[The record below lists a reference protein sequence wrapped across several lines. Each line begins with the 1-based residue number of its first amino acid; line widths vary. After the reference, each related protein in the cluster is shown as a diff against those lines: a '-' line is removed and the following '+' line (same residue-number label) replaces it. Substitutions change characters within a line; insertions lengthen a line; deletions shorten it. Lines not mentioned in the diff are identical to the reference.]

1 MERRSATMNDTNNKT
16 NKTIGRSLMVG
27 LTVLI
32 LVLSVAI
39 GAIGF
44 GTYSTKVLERYQIYL
59 SDLLTFAASQIDADD
74 MQACIDSGEKS
85 ETFEMEQKLL
95 DAIKEHYRVDY
106 IYIYKPLNTND
117 VDNMMNVMAGITS
130 QERAEDEA
138 YYSVELGSLTGED
151 NSAEVAGHFMEG
163 MDSEDVTF
171 FAQNTE
177 EFGHMYTG
185 MTALRDSS
193 GKPVAMLAADVSIDS
208 IYQTRIYY
216 IIIISVAA
224 IVLMIISLV
233 SMNTWLK
240 KRVVNPLQRLR
251 DTAGSFV
258 ESSHHAESPDDLVI
272 TDPEIHTEDE
282 MEALS
287 NSITEMFEDMKHYMT
302 DLVYVTK
309 EKERIGAEL
318 NVATQIQAD
327 MLPNIF
333 PAFPERDD
341 LNIYASMTPAKEV
354 GGDFYDFF
362 FVDPDHLAI
371 VMADVS
377 GKGVP
382 AALFMVIAK
391 TLIKSVFQSGGGAGD
406 SLADVN
412 NRLCEGN
419 EAGLFVTVW
428 MAVIDLKTGEG
439 VSLNAG
445 HEHPALCKAGG
456 DYELVVY
463 KHSVAV
469 AAMEDMIFRERRF
482 KMDKGDKLFVY
493 TDGVAEATN
502 ADNEL
507 FGTDRMIETLN
518 KNKDKTL
525 KEQVDG
531 MKESIDEFVQ
541 DAPQFDDITMLCF
554 EYKGQDN

>member
-1 MERRSATMNDTNNKT
+1 MPETNNKT
-16 NKTIGRSLMVG
+16 NKTIGRSLLVG
-27 LTVLI
+27 LTLLI
-32 LVLSVAI
+32 LVLSFAI

-44 GTYSTKVLERYQIYL
+44 TTYATKVLDRYQVYL
-59 SDLLTFAASQIDADD
+59 KDLLTFAASQMDGDD

-85 ETFEMEQKLL
+85 DVFKEEERLL
-95 DAIKEHYRVDY
+95 DAIKEHYGVEY
-106 IYIYKPLNTND
+106 VYIYKPLNTD
-117 VDNMMNVMAGITS
+117 ETDNMMNVMAGITS
-130 QERAEDEA
+130 KERAEDEG
-138 YYSVELGSLTGED
+138 YYSVKLGSLTGSD
-151 NSAEVAGHFMEG
+151 NSSEVAGHFLDG
-163 MDSEDVTF
+163 MDSEKVTF
-171 FAQNTE
+171 FAQDTE

-185 MTALRDSS
+185 MIPIHDST
-193 GKPVAMLAADVSIDS
+193 GKSVAMLAADVSIDEIYETRLHYVIVVS
-208 IYQTRIYY
+208 I
-216 IIIISVAA
+216 AA
-224 IVLMIISLV
+224 LILMVISLFL
-233 SMNTWLK
+233 MNAWLK
-240 KRVVNPLQRLR
+240 KRVVNPLQRLK

-258 ESSHHAESPDDLVI
+258 ESTRHAESPDDLI
-272 TDPEIHTEDE
+272 IADPDIHTQDE

-287 NSITEMFEDMKHYMT
+287 NSITEMFEDMKHYMA
-302 DLVYVTK
+302 DLVNVTM

-341 LNIYASMTPAKEV
+341 INIYASMTPAKEV

-362 FVDPDHLAI
+362 FVDHDHLAI

-391 TLIKSVFQSGGGAGD
+391 TLIKSVFQNGGEAGEA
-406 SLADVN
+406 LADVN
-412 NRLCEGN
+412 DRLCEGN

-463 KHSVAV
+463 RHSVAV
-469 AAMEDMIFRERRF
+469 AAMEGMVFQERRF
-482 KMDKGDKLFVY
+482 KLDMGDKLFVY
-493 TDGVAEATN
+493 TDGVPEATN
-502 ADNEL
+502 AENEL
-507 FGTDRMIETLN
+507 FGTDRMIEALN
-518 KNKDKTL
+518 KNKDKSL

-531 MKESIDEFVQ
+531 MKESIDEFVK

-554 EYKGQDN
+554 EYKGAIDD

>member
-1 MERRSATMNDTNNKT
+1 MPETNNKT

-32 LVLSVAI
+32 LILSIAI

-44 GTYSTKVLERYQIYL
+44 VTYATKVLDRYQVYL
-59 SDLLTFAASQIDADD
+59 SDLLTYASSQIDADD
-74 MQACIDSGEKS
+74 LQACIDSGEKS
-85 ETFEMEQKLL
+85 DKFEQEQALL

-106 IYIYKPLNTND
+106 IYIYKPLNTDD
-117 VDNMMNVMAGITS
+117 VGNMMNVMAGITS

-138 YYSVELGSLTGED
+138 YYSVELGSLTGD
-151 NSAEVAGHFMEG
+151 ANSAEVAGHFMEG
-163 MDSEDVTF
+163 MDSKEVTF
-171 FAQNTE
+171 FSQDTD

-193 GKPVAMLAADVSIDS
+193 GKPVAMLAADVSIEQ
-208 IYQTRIYY
+208 IYETRRYY
-216 IIIISVAA
+216 IMVVTIAA
-224 IVLMIISLV
+224 LILMAISLLF
-233 SMNTWLK
+233 MNAWIK
-240 KRVVNPLQRLR
+240 RRVVNPLQRLK

-258 ESSHHAESPDDLVI
+258 ESSRHAESPDDLIV
-272 TDPEIHTEDE
+272 TDPDIHTQDE
-282 MEALS
+282 MESLS
-287 NSITEMFEDMKHYMT
+287 NSITEMFADMKHYMS
-302 DLVYVTK
+302 DLVSVTK

-333 PAFPERDD
+333 PAFPEREDI
-341 LNIYASMTPAKEV
+341 NIFASMTPAKEV

-362 FVDPDHLAI
+362 FVDEDRLAI

-391 TLIKSVFQSGGGAGD
+391 TLIKSVFQSGLDAGAAL
-406 SLADVN
+406 SDVN
-412 NRLCEGN
+412 DRLCEGN

-445 HEHPALCKAGG
+445 HEHPAISKAGG

-463 KHSVAV
+463 RHSVAV
-469 AAMEDMIFRERRF
+469 AALEGMVFQERRF
-482 KMDKGDKLFVY
+482 KLEKGDKLFVY
-493 TDGVAEATN
+493 TDGVPEATN
-502 ADNEL
+502 ADNVL
-507 FGTDRMIETLN
+507 FGTDRMLETLN

-525 KEQVDG
+525 REQVEG
-531 MKESIDEFVQ
+531 MKASIDDFVQ

-554 EYKGQDN
+554 EYKGQEK

>member
-1 MERRSATMNDTNNKT
+1 
-16 NKTIGRSLMVG
+16 
-27 LTVLI
+27 
-32 LVLSVAI
+32 
-39 GAIGF
+39 
-44 GTYSTKVLERYQIYL
+44 
-59 SDLLTFAASQIDADD
+59 
-74 MQACIDSGEKS
+74 
-85 ETFEMEQKLL
+85 
-95 DAIKEHYRVDY
+95 
-106 IYIYKPLNTND
+106 
-117 VDNMMNVMAGITS
+117 
-130 QERAEDEA
+130 
-138 YYSVELGSLTGED
+138 
-151 NSAEVAGHFMEG
+151 
-163 MDSEDVTF
+163 
-171 FAQNTE
+171 
-177 EFGHMYTG
+177 
-185 MTALRDSS
+185 
-193 GKPVAMLAADVSIDS
+193 
-208 IYQTRIYY
+208 
-216 IIIISVAA
+216 
-224 IVLMIISLV
+224 
-233 SMNTWLK
+233 
-240 KRVVNPLQRLR
+240 
-251 DTAGSFV
+251 
-258 ESSHHAESPDDLVI
+258 
-272 TDPEIHTEDE
+272 

-287 NSITEMFEDMKHYMT
+287 KSITEMFADMKHYMS
-302 DLVYVTK
+302 DLVDVTA

-333 PAFPERDD
+333 PAFPERED
-341 LNIYASMTPAKEV
+341 LNVYASMTPAKEV

-362 FVDPDHLAI
+362 FVDEDHLAI

-391 TLIKSVFQSGGGAGD
+391 TLIKSVFQSGGEAGA

-412 NRLCEGN
+412 DRLCEGN

-469 AAMEDMIFRERRF
+469 AAMEGMMFKERRF
-482 KMDKGDKLFVY
+482 KLDKGDKLFVY
-493 TDGVAEATN
+493 TDGVPEATN

-518 KNKDKTL
+518 KNKDKSL
-525 KEQVDG
+525 QEQVIG

-554 EYKGQDN
+554 EYIGHKDDMN

>member
-1 MERRSATMNDTNNKT
+1 MPETNNKT
-16 NKTIGRSLMVG
+16 KKTIGKSLMIG

-32 LVLSVAI
+32 LILSIAI

-44 GTYSTKVLERYQIYL
+44 TTYATRVLERYQIYL
-59 SDLLTFAASQIDADD
+59 SDLLTFAASQFDGDD
-74 MQACIDSGEKS
+74 LQACIDSNEKS
-85 ETFEMEQKLL
+85 EKFETEQKLL
-95 DAIKEHYRVDY
+95 DDIKEHYRVDY
-106 IYIYKPLNTND
+106 IYIYKPLNTSD
-117 VDNMMNVMAGITS
+117 EDNMMNVMAGITS

-138 YYSVELGSLTGED
+138 YYSVELGSLTGTD

-163 MDSEDVTF
+163 MESKEVTF
-171 FAQNTE
+171 FAQDTD

-185 MTALRDSS
+185 MTAIRDSS

-208 IYQTRIYY
+208 IYETRVHY
-216 IIIISVAA
+216 IIVISIAA
-224 IVLMIISLV
+224 VLLMIISLLF
-233 SMNTWLK
+233 MNAWLK
-240 KRVVNPLQRLR
+240 RRVVNPLQRLK

-258 ESSHHAESPDDLVI
+258 ESSRHAETPDDLVL
-272 TDPEIHTEDE
+272 TDPDIHTEDE

-287 NSITEMFEDMKHYMT
+287 KSITEMFADMKHYMS
-302 DLVYVTK
+302 DLVDVTA

-333 PAFPERDD
+333 PAFPERED
-341 LNIYASMTPAKEV
+341 LNVYASMTPAKEV

-362 FVDPDHLAI
+362 FVDEDHLAI

-391 TLIKSVFQSGGGAGD
+391 TLIKSVFQSGGEAGA

-412 NRLCEGN
+412 DRLCEGN

-469 AAMEDMIFRERRF
+469 AAMEGMMFKERRF
-482 KMDKGDKLFVY
+482 KLDKGDKLFVY
-493 TDGVAEATN
+493 TDGVPEATN

-518 KNKDKTL
+518 KNKDKSL
-525 KEQVDG
+525 QEQVIG

-554 EYKGQDN
+554 EYIGHKDDMN

>member
-1 MERRSATMNDTNNKT
+1 MPETNKKT
-16 NKTIGRSLMVG
+16 NKTIGRSLMIG

-32 LVLSVAI
+32 LILSFAI

-44 GTYSTKVLERYQIYL
+44 TTYATKVLDRYQVYL
-59 SDLLTFAASQIDADD
+59 SDLLTFAASQIDGDD
-74 MQACIDSGEKS
+74 LEACIESGEKS
-85 ETFEMEQKLL
+85 EMFEQEQKLL

-106 IYIYKPLNTND
+106 IYIYKPLNTDD

-138 YYSVELGSLTGED
+138 YYSVELGSLTGTD

-163 MDSEDVTF
+163 MDSEEVTF
-171 FAQNTE
+171 FAQDTE

-185 MTALRDSS
+185 MTAVRDSS
-193 GKPVAMLAADVSIDS
+193 GKPVAMLAADVSIDE
-208 IYQTRIYY
+208 IYETRLYY
-216 IIIISVAA
+216 VIIVSVAA
-224 IVLMIISLV
+224 LILMAISLV
-233 SMNTWLK
+233 LMNFWLK
-240 KRVVNPLQRLR
+240 KRVVNPLQRLK

-258 ESSHHAESPDDLVI
+258 ESSRHAETPDDLVV
-272 TDPEIHTEDE
+272 TDPDIHTEDE

-287 NSITEMFEDMKHYMT
+287 NSITEMFADMKHYMS
-302 DLVYVTK
+302 DLVNVTK

-333 PAFPERDD
+333 PAFPERED

-362 FVDPDHLAI
+362 FVDEDHLAI

-391 TLIKSVFQSGGGAGD
+391 TLIKSVFQSGGEAGTAL
-406 SLADVN
+406 SDVN
-412 NRLCEGN
+412 DRLCEGN

-445 HEHPALCKAGG
+445 HEHPALCKEGG

-463 KHSVAV
+463 RHSVAV
-469 AAMEDMIFRERRF
+469 AAMEGMVFNERRF
-482 KMDKGDKLFVY
+482 KLDKGDKLFVY
-493 TDGVAEATN
+493 TDGVPEATN
-502 ADNEL
+502 ADNVL

-518 KNKDKTL
+518 KNKDKSL
-525 KEQVDG
+525 KEQVEG

-554 EYKGQDN
+554 EYKGCKGKDA

>member
-1 MERRSATMNDTNNKT
+1 
-16 NKTIGRSLMVG
+16 
-27 LTVLI
+27 
-32 LVLSVAI
+32 
-39 GAIGF
+39 
-44 GTYSTKVLERYQIYL
+44 
-59 SDLLTFAASQIDADD
+59 
-74 MQACIDSGEKS
+74 
-85 ETFEMEQKLL
+85 
-95 DAIKEHYRVDY
+95 
-106 IYIYKPLNTND
+106 
-117 VDNMMNVMAGITS
+117 
-130 QERAEDEA
+130 
-138 YYSVELGSLTGED
+138 
-151 NSAEVAGHFMEG
+151 
-163 MDSEDVTF
+163 
-171 FAQNTE
+171 
-177 EFGHMYTG
+177 
-185 MTALRDSS
+185 
-193 GKPVAMLAADVSIDS
+193 
-208 IYQTRIYY
+208 
-216 IIIISVAA
+216 
-224 IVLMIISLV
+224 MIISLV

-554 EYKGQDN
+554 EYKGQPE

>member
-1 MERRSATMNDTNNKT
+1 MPETNNKT
-16 NKTIGRSLMVG
+16 NKTIGRSLLVG
-27 LTVLI
+27 LTLLI
-32 LVLSVAI
+32 LVLSFAI

-44 GTYSTKVLERYQIYL
+44 TTYATKVLDRYQVYL
-59 SDLLTFAASQIDADD
+59 RDLLTFAASQMDGDD

-85 ETFEMEQKLL
+85 DIFKEEERLL
-95 DAIKEHYRVDY
+95 DAIKEHYGVEY
-106 IYIYKPLNTND
+106 VYIYKPLNTD
-117 VDNMMNVMAGITS
+117 ETDNMMNVMAGITS
-130 QERAEDEA
+130 KERAENEG
-138 YYSVELGSLTGED
+138 YYSVKLGSLTGSD
-151 NSAEVAGHFMEG
+151 NSPEVAGHFLEG
-163 MDSEDVTF
+163 MDSEKVTF
-171 FAQNTE
+171 FSQDTN

-185 MTALRDSS
+185 MIPIYDST
-193 GKPVAMLAADVSIDS
+193 GKSVAMLAADVSIDEIYETRLHYVIVVS
-208 IYQTRIYY
+208 I
-216 IIIISVAA
+216 AA
-224 IVLMIISLV
+224 LILMVISLFL
-233 SMNTWLK
+233 MNAWLK
-240 KRVVNPLQRLR
+240 RRVVDPLQRLK

-258 ESSHHAESPDDLVI
+258 ESTRHAASPDDLVI
-272 TDPEIHTEDE
+272 ADPDIHTQDE

-287 NSITEMFEDMKHYMT
+287 NSITEMFADMKHYMA
-302 DLVYVTK
+302 DLVNVTM

-341 LNIYASMTPAKEV
+341 INIYASMTPAKEV

-362 FVDPDHLAI
+362 FVDHDHLAI

-391 TLIKSVFQSGGGAGD
+391 TLIKSVFQNGGEAGEA
-406 SLADVN
+406 LADVN
-412 NRLCEGN
+412 DRLCEGN

-463 KHSVAV
+463 RHSVAV
-469 AAMEDMIFRERRF
+469 AAMEGMVFQERRF
-482 KMDKGDKLFVY
+482 KLDMGDKLFVY
-493 TDGVAEATN
+493 TDGVPEATN
-502 ADNEL
+502 AENEL
-507 FGTDRMIETLN
+507 FGTDRMIEALN
-518 KNKDKTL
+518 KNKDKSL

-531 MKESIDEFVQ
+531 MKESIDEFVK

-554 EYKGQDN
+554 EYKGVIDD